1 MGRYLADDWVIC
13 NKQGH
18 LEIFPKSINIEPYN
32 FKNLKVLDLNI
43 PEIET
48 FTKLEQLINSSKYF
62 DDVSKNEILSNAQ
75 VFVPHQL
82 LDHCDEFE
90 ERSTFSV
97 SNIFWLN
104 RVHNAKK
111 PVSLKNVN
119 GRDIISHIQSTRK
132 LEHYPFELIKSVMP
146 GLQNENIKLSDEVEF
161 DALNNLITSNPVC
174 YKVDLL
180 NQNAT
185 SCLIK
190 TIIELVEK

>member
-1 MGRYLADDWVIC
+1 MPCLAEYRQDQSLLNALANGARYLADDWVIC

-90 ERSTFSV
+90 ERST
-97 SNIFWLN
+97 
-104 RVHNAKK
+104 
-111 PVSLKNVN
+111 
-119 GRDIISHIQSTRK
+119 
-132 LEHYPFELIKSVMP
+132 
-146 GLQNENIKLSDEVEF
+146 
-161 DALNNLITSNPVC
+161 
-174 YKVDLL
+174 
-180 NQNAT
+180 
-185 SCLIK
+185 
-190 TIIELVEK
+190 LV

>member
-1 MGRYLADDWVIC
+1 M
-13 NKQGH
+13 
-18 LEIFPKSINIEPYN
+18 
-32 FKNLKVLDLNI
+32 
-43 PEIET
+43 
-48 FTKLEQLINSSKYF
+48 
-62 DDVSKNEILSNAQ
+62 
-75 VFVPHQL
+75 
-82 LDHCDEFE
+82 
-90 ERSTFSV
+90 
-97 SNIFWLN
+97 N

-111 PVSLKNVN
+111 ARFIKKCKWPRYNKSYSIDK
-119 GRDIISHIQSTRK
+119 K

-190 TIIELVEK
+190 TIIN